1 MTAIL
6 ATIVS
11 STLLMAG
18 PLIFTALGG
27 VYSERGGVV
36 NIGLEGMMVM
46 GAFSAIV
53 FNLTFQDTFGN
64 LTPWISLIA
73 AMVVGGLFSLVHAV
87 ATINFRADH
96 VISGVAINFLATGL
110 SLFLVKVIYDKG
122 QTDQIKYYFGKPDI
136 PVLSDIP
143 VIGDI
148 FFKNIPVMSYVA
160 ILFAI
165 ASWFIIYKTRFGLRF
180 RSVGEHPLAAD
191 TMGIKVRW
199 MRYQGV
205 IISGILGGLGGAVYA
220 QSFTLDFGHATISGQ
235 GYMALAAMI
244 FGKWNPLG
252 AMGAAIFFGFAQCL
266 AITGGSL
273 PFFKDIPDV
282 YLQIAPYVLTI
293 LALVGFIGKSEAPK
307 ADGVNYIKG
316 K

>member
-165 ASWFIIYKTRFGLRF
+165 ASWFIIYKTRFGLRL
-180 RSVGEHPLAAD
+180 RSVGNILLQQ
-191 TMGIKVRW
+191 IRW
-199 MRYQGV
+199 E
-205 IISGILGGLGGAVYA
+205 S
-220 QSFTLDFGHATISGQ
+220 
-235 GYMALAAMI
+235 
-244 FGKWNPLG
+244 K
-252 AMGAAIFFGFAQCL
+252 FA
-266 AITGGSL
+266 G
-273 PFFKDIPDV
+273 
-282 YLQIAPYVLTI
+282 
-293 LALVGFIGKSEAPK
+293 
-307 ADGVNYIKG
+307 
-316 K
+316 

>member
-110 SLFLVKVIYDKG
+110 SLFLVKVIYNKG

-160 ILFAI
+160 IIFAI
-165 ASWFIIYKTRFGLRF
+165 VSWFIIYKTRFGLRL